1 MKVLVV
7 LGTRPEAIKLAPV
20 LLALRAT
27 VGVQATLCV
36 TGQHRQMLD
45 PMLQTFGLAANVDLG
60 IMKPNQSLFE
70 ITHAALL
77 GVGEAL
83 RRARPDWLLV
93 QGDTTT
99 AMTAALAGML
109 EKVPVGHVEA
119 GLRTFDKTSPWPEEI
134 NRRLIAPIADLHF
147 APTETAASH
156 LLREGIP
163 PRDVLVTGNTVV
175 DALRLVRSRPGGDE
189 QLQNILAEQAPT
201 LLRSKRR
208 WVLVTLHRRES
219 HGRTLE
225 DLCGVLRSVAQR
237 QDVEIVYPVHLNP
250 AVVNTAQ
257 RWLSDVP
264 GVHLIKPLDYLPF
277 LALLQRCHFVLTDSG
292 GLQEEGAC
300 LNKPVIIAREK
311 TERTEGVQAGTAVLG
326 GVQPQT
332 LLALCTRMLDDPAWY
347 AAMAQAPNPYG
358 DGRASERIVQ
368 ALLTRAAAAAPGGA

>member
-1 MKVLVV
+1 MKVMVV

-20 LLALRAT
+20 VLALRST
-27 VGVQATLCV
+27 PGVTATLCA

-45 PMLQTFGLAANVDLG
+45 PMLKTFGLAADIDLG
-60 IMKPNQSLFE
+60 IMKPNQSLAE

-83 RRARPDWLLV
+83 RRDRPDWLLV

-109 EKVPVGHVEA
+109 DKVPVGHVEA

-147 APTETAASH
+147 APTETAANH

-163 PRDVLVTGNTVV
+163 PRDVMVTGNTVV
-175 DALRLVRSRPGGDE
+175 DALRLVQSRPGGDE
-189 QLQNILAEQAPT
+189 RLIAILAEEAPT
-201 LLRSKRR
+201 LLHSQRP

-225 DLCGVLRSVAQR
+225 DLCGVLRKLAQR
-237 QDVEIVYPVHLNP
+237 ADMDIVYPVHLNP
-250 AVVNTAQ
+250 AVINTAQ
-257 RWLSDVP
+257 QMLLGVP

-277 LALLQRCHFVLTDSG
+277 LALVQRCNFVLTDSG

-311 TERTEGVQAGTAVLG
+311 TERTEGVSAGTAVLG
-326 GVQPQT
+326 GVKPEN

-368 ALLTRAAAAAPGGA
+368 ALLARTAESGSA